1 MPILT
6 VIFQVNLSSKSLF
19 AMRPI
24 YKHISDYPRRLAIHW
39 IYIKIDPKK
48 LTLTL
53 MLNPNLTNP
62 NRPTKKTIIKLQ
74 VKYNWRKMS
83 HVEHKPRP
91 FSLQESTLTRE
102 LAGQLINRVQSALI
116 NHIHL

>member
-1 MPILT
+1 
-6 VIFQVNLSSKSLF
+6 
-19 AMRPI
+19 
-24 YKHISDYPRRLAIHW
+24 
-39 IYIKIDPKK
+39 
-48 LTLTL
+48 
-53 MLNPNLTNP
+53 
-62 NRPTKKTIIKLQ
+62 
-74 VKYNWRKMS
+74 MS